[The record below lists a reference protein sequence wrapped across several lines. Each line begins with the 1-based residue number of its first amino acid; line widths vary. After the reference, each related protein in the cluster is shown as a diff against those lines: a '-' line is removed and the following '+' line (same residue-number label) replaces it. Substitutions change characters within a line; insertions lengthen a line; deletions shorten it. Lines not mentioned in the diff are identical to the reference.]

1 MIYGMIGGVVMSQVQ
16 NGIATG
22 AVEKMNW
29 VIMIVSVNFLFEGEK
44 IVKKIMKANATSV
57 IGSDDVAKG
66 MKGAGGRIWGAGG
79 KVMGFGGKI
88 KGFFGGNK

>member
-44 IVKKIMKANATSV
+44 IVKKIMKANAVSV

-66 MKGAGGRIWGAGG
+66 MRGAGGKVWGAGGRIKGLFG
-79 KVMGFGGKI
+79 KK
-88 KGFFGGNK
+88 KD

>member
-1 MIYGMIGGVVMSQVQ
+1 MIYGMIGGVVMAQVQ

-44 IVKKIMKANATSV
+44 IVKKIMKANAAVSV

-66 MKGAGGRIWGAGG
+66 MKGAGGKVWGAGG
-79 KVMGFGGKI
+79 KI
-88 KGFFGGNK
+88 KGLFGKKKE

>member
-1 MIYGMIGGVVMSQVQ
+1 MAQVQ

-44 IVKKIMKANATSV
+44 IVKKIMKANAAVSV
-57 IGSDDVAKG
+57 PGSDDVAKG
-66 MKGAGGRIWGAGG
+66 MRGAGGKVWGAGG
-79 KVMGFGGKI
+79 KI
-88 KGFFGGNK
+88 KGLFGKKKE

>member
-1 MIYGMIGGVVMSQVQ
+1 MAQVQ

-44 IVKKIMKANATSV
+44 IVKKIMKANAAVSV

-66 MKGAGGRIWGAGG
+66 MKGAGGKVWGAGG
-79 KVMGFGGKI
+79 KI
-88 KGFFGGNK
+88 KGLFGKKKE

>member
-1 MIYGMIGGVVMSQVQ
+1 MAQVQ

-44 IVKKIMKANATSV
+44 IVKKIMKANAAVSV

-66 MKGAGGRIWGAGG
+66 MRGAGGKVWGAGGRIKGLFG
-79 KVMGFGGKI
+79 KK
-88 KGFFGGNK
+88 KD

>member
-1 MIYGMIGGVVMSQVQ
+1 MSQVQ

-44 IVKKIMKANATSV
+44 IVKKIMKANAAVSV
-57 IGSDDVAKG
+57 LGSDDVAKG
-66 MKGAGGRIWGAGG
+66 MRGAGGKVWGAGG
-79 KVMGFGGKI
+79 KI
-88 KGFFGGNK
+88 KGLFGKKKE

>member
-1 MIYGMIGGVVMSQVQ
+1 MIGGVVMAQVQ

-44 IVKKIMKANATSV
+44 IVKKIMKTNAVSV
-57 IGSDDVAKG
+57 IGRDDVAKG
-66 MKGAGGRIWGAGG
+66 MSAAPGKVWGAGGRIKGLFG
-79 KVMGFGGKI
+79 KK
-88 KGFFGGNK
+88 KD

>member
-1 MIYGMIGGVVMSQVQ
+1 MSQVQ

-44 IVKKIMKANATSV
+44 IVKKIMKANAVSV

-66 MKGAGGRIWGAGG
+66 MRGAGG
-79 KVMGFGGKI
+79 KVLGAGGGI
-88 KGFFGGNK
+88 KGLFGKKKD